1 VTEIALVLPD
11 GSIVTLRDDDDRN
24 DDDRNDDDRN
34 PRPSPGAVP
43 GESPPIGFGLEA
55 RAFTMKAAASSAVS
69 DDDAAS
75 GAAAAVAVG
84 GRPRG
89 GGCRAPS

>member
-1 VTEIALVLPD
+1 MGAVPMGAV
-11 GSIVTLRDDDDRN
+11 R
-24 DDDRNDDDRN
+24 
-34 PRPSPGAVP
+34 AVP
-43 GESPPIGFGLEA
+43 GESPPKGRGLEA
-55 RAFTMKAAASSAVS
+55 RAFTMRAAASAAVS
-69 DDDAAS
+69 DDDVAS